1 MRTHIV
7 GIKIFTGLAALVLAG
22 CSLLAPPSPATQD
35 PAPAYTAA
43 AQTIIAQLTQAAL
56 PATDA
61 APPVDLTGTPA
72 GGNPL
77 ETPAQTAQ
85 ITTPTVTAP
94 APTATATAASP
105 TPPPSA
111 TPSLPSTDP
120 LLYLGEP
127 DFYEPFDSD
136 ANWSLYQDE
145 HVSFEVDNGQLA
157 MTAFNPDYWDGW
169 TLSWPGISDFYLEMI
184 ASPQTCSGTDRY
196 GMVVRAQN
204 SDEGYLAY
212 LYGVTCDGRYSL
224 RRWNGSNYVTIV
236 DWTESESIHKGADQ
250 GNRIGLMADGKK
262 LSLYANGVL
271 LKEISDDTHLSG
283 KFGVYVGSVRTPDF
297 KVLVEEMAYWELP

>member
-22 CSLLAPPSPATQD
+22 CSLLAPPTPATQD

-56 PATDA
+56 TATDA
-61 APPVDLTGTPA
+61 APPIDQTDTPA

-85 ITTPTVTAP
+85 ITTPTATAP

>member
-7 GIKIFTGLAALVLAG
+7 GIKILTGLAALVLAG

-56 PATDA
+56 TATDA
-61 APPVDLTGTPA
+61 APPIDQTDTPA

-85 ITTPTVTAP
+85 ITTPTATAP

>member
-22 CSLLAPPSPATQD
+22 CSLLAPPTPATQD

-61 APPVDLTGTPA
+61 APPIDLTGTPA

-85 ITTPTVTAP
+85 ITTPTATAP

>member
-22 CSLLAPPSPATQD
+22 CSLLAPPTPATQD

-85 ITTPTVTAP
+85 ITTPTATAP

>member
-1 MRTHIV
+1 MRIYIV
-7 GIKIFTGLAALVLAG
+7 VIKIFTGLTALVLAG
-22 CSLLAPPSPATQD
+22 CSLSAPPTPATQD

-56 PATDA
+56 TATDA
-61 APPVDLTGTPA
+61 APSVDQTDTPA

-77 ETPAQTAQ
+77 ETPAQTAE
-85 ITTPTVTAP
+85 ITTPTATAP

-105 TPPPSA
+105 TPPLSA

-127 DFYEPFDSD
+127 DFYEPFNSD

-184 ASPQTCSGTDRY
+184 ASPQTCSGMDRY
-196 GMVVRAQN
+196 GMVIRAQN
-204 SDEGYLAY
+204 SDEGYLGY

-250 GNRIGLMADGKK
+250 GNRIGLMAAGKK

-297 KVLVEEMAYWELP
+297 TVLVDEMAYWELP